1 MLLTPETFPSSASR
15 LDDWLIPAALC
26 KPHVLSSAL
35 PLLTALWSLA
45 GPSQVRGELLWERVQ
60 QLEAQEG
67 RFAESLVSLQFQK
80 AARMARTLWAYTALL
95 SIQDLLLEELSASET
110 LTKSACMQILES
122 HSPVSAGPWK
132 ERMPTTPHPLVV
144 LSGGCFHLSH
154 HRMGGLPSCLCQGVL
169 GRAE

>member
-1 MLLTPETFPSSASR
+1 M
-15 LDDWLIPAALC
+15 
-26 KPHVLSSAL
+26 
-35 PLLTALWSLA
+35 
-45 GPSQVRGELLWERVQ
+45 Q

-122 HSPVSAGPWK
+122 HSPVSAGPGK
-132 ERMPTTPHPLVV
+132 ERMPTTPPPSVV
-144 LSGGCFHLSH
+144 LSGGCLHLSH
-154 HRMGGLPSCLCQGVL
+154 HRMGGLPSCLRRGVL